1 MRTHFLR
8 TQRTYLI
15 HQLSRTLTRRQ
26 SIQPT
31 PGHIVH
37 KQTTQLASLTP
48 TTLVPGTSVMPSI
61 TRVPGTSVMPYITDV
76 PGTTVIPPITLV
88 PGTTVMPCITTVPG
102 TTVMTCI
109 TLVPGTSVIRT
120 TRGHIAQYVRPG
132 VILHTRLTRGRVLRD
147 ARPRVV
153 RL

>member
-88 PGTTVMPCITTVPG
+88 PGTTVMPCIT
-102 TTVMTCI
+102 
-109 TLVPGTSVIRT
+109 LVPGTSVIRT